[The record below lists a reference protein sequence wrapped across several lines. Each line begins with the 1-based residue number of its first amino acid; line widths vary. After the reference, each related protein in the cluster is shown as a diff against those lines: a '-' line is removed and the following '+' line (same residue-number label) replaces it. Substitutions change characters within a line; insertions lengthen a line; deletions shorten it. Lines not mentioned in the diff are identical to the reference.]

1 MTEPLLT
8 APLPIMSAT
17 SSIITLR
24 LGQHQWQN
32 KWLHKKSVS
41 GRLRAF
47 FAWALGAWALFIWAS
62 PLQASTT
69 HALSTLVGSTQ
80 PSSNPIASA
89 TTLRATSLLT
99 SAVQVPSNSLSN
111 QSPSKQS
118 LSKSVQREGCF
129 DERRFCFL
137 LSEKDDTSGSY
148 VIRVQRFIDLPVA
161 LTLYSTDLG
170 YKAHANAFL
179 ANNDPIIL
187 GETQS
192 PSRFW
197 STMRVKWTV
206 GNIGAAHNSE
216 YPYASPLQPQQSYP
230 IVQGVNGKFSHFGA
244 SKYALDFGASE
255 GTPVLAARGGIV
267 IDTKRNGRKGGPTP
281 DFAKHANYVAILHDD
296 GTTGEYYHLKYEG
309 VVVKREQRITQGQL
323 IGYTGN
329 TGFSS
334 LPHLH
339 FGVYVAKFHGRY
351 QSVPFSLQNPRL

>member
-1 MTEPLLT
+1 MRLPTVLLMTALQ
-8 APLPIMSAT
+8 IMPAT

-24 LGQHQWQN
+24 RGLHKWQVKWLH
-32 KWLHKKSVS
+32 KWLHKKPAN

-47 FAWALGAWALFIWAS
+47 FARALDALPLVAWASFIWVLPFQVSA
-62 PLQASTT
+62 T
-69 HALSTLVGSTQ
+69 HSLST
-80 PSSNPIASA
+80 
-89 TTLRATSLLT
+89 
-99 SAVQVPSNSLSN
+99 
-111 QSPSKQS
+111 
-118 LSKSVQREGCF
+118 QREGCF

-148 VIRVQRFIDLPVA
+148 VIRVQRYIDLPVA

-179 ANNDPIIL
+179 ANNDPIVL

-192 PSRFW
+192 PSRFF

-206 GNIGAAHNSE
+206 GNISAAHNSE
-216 YPYASPLQPQQSYP
+216 YRYASPLQPQQNYP
-230 IVQGVNGKFSHFGA
+230 IVQGVNGKFSHFGV

-267 IDTKRNGRKGGPTP
+267 IDTKRNGKKGGPTP

-351 QSVPFSLQNPRL
+351 QSVPFSLQNSRL

>member
-8 APLPIMSAT
+8 ALLPIMPAT

-24 LGQHQWQN
+24 QLQRKWQHT
-32 KWLHKKSVS
+32 WLHKKSVS

-69 HALSTLVGSTQ
+69 HALSTLVESTQ

-187 GETQS
+187 GET
-192 PSRFW
+192 
-197 STMRVKWTV
+197 
-206 GNIGAAHNSE
+206 
-216 YPYASPLQPQQSYP
+216 
-230 IVQGVNGKFSHFGA
+230 SHHLAFGPPCA
-244 SKYALDFGASE
+244 
-255 GTPVLAARGGIV
+255 
-267 IDTKRNGRKGGPTP
+267 
-281 DFAKHANYVAILHDD
+281 
-296 GTTGEYYHLKYEG
+296 
-309 VVVKREQRITQGQL
+309 
-323 IGYTGN
+323 
-329 TGFSS
+329 
-334 LPHLH
+334 
-339 FGVYVAKFHGRY
+339 
-351 QSVPFSLQNPRL
+351 

>member
-1 MTEPLLT
+1 MP
-8 APLPIMSAT
+8 AT

-32 KWLHKKSVS
+32 KWRHKWLHKKSVS
-41 GRLRAF
+41 GRLLAF
-47 FAWALGAWALFIWAS
+47 FAWALDAWPLVAWALFGWAVLVWAT
-62 PLQASTT
+62 PLQASST
-69 HALSTLVGSTQ
+69 HALSTLVGPTK
-80 PSSNPIASA
+80 PSSNQTASA
-89 TTLRATSLLT
+89 TTLRAISLLT
-99 SAVQVPSNSLSN
+99 SSVQGP
-111 QSPSKQS
+111 
-118 LSKSVQREGCF
+118 SKSVQQEGCF

-148 VIRVQRFIDLPVA
+148 VIRVQRYIDLPVA

-170 YKAHANAFL
+170 YTAHANAFL

-192 PSRFW
+192 PSRFF

-206 GNIGAAHNSE
+206 GNIGGAHNSE
-216 YPYASPLQPQQSYP
+216 YRYASPLQPQQNYP

-267 IDTKRNGRKGGPTP
+267 IDTKRNGKKGGPTP

-351 QSVPFSLQNPRL
+351 QSVPFSLQTSRL

>member
-1 MTEPLLT
+1 MPL
-8 APLPIMSAT
+8 
-17 SSIITLR
+17 
-24 LGQHQWQN
+24 
-32 KWLHKKSVS
+32 V
-41 GRLRAF
+41 
-47 FAWALGAWALFIWAS
+47 AWALFIWVL
-62 PLQASTT
+62 PFQASAT
-69 HALSTLVGSTQ
+69 HALSTQ
-80 PSSNPIASA
+80 
-89 TTLRATSLLT
+89 
-99 SAVQVPSNSLSN
+99 Q
-111 QSPSKQS
+111 
-118 LSKSVQREGCF
+118 EGCF

-148 VIRVQRFIDLPVA
+148 VIRVQRYIDLPVA
-161 LTLYSTDLG
+161 LTLYSTDLD

-179 ANNDPIIL
+179 ANNDPIVL

-192 PSRFW
+192 PSRFF

-206 GNIGAAHNSE
+206 GNISAVHNSE
-216 YPYASPLQPQQSYP
+216 YRYAPPLQPQQNYP

-255 GTPVLAARGGIV
+255 GTPVLAARGGTV
-267 IDTKRNGRKGGPTP
+267 IDTKRNGKKGGPTP

-296 GTTGEYYHLKYEG
+296 GTTGEYYHLQYEG

-351 QSVPFSLQNPRL
+351 QSVPFSLQNARL

>member
-1 MTEPLLT
+1 MRLPTVLLMT
-8 APLPIMSAT
+8 APLPIMPAT
-17 SSIITLR
+17 NSIITPR

-32 KWLHKKSVS
+32 KWRHRWLYKKSVS

-47 FAWALGAWALFIWAS
+47 FAWALDAWPLVAWALFIWAL
-62 PLQASTT
+62 PFQASAT
-69 HALSTLVGSTQ
+69 HALST
-80 PSSNPIASA
+80 
-89 TTLRATSLLT
+89 
-99 SAVQVPSNSLSN
+99 
-111 QSPSKQS
+111 
-118 LSKSVQREGCF
+118 QREGCF

-148 VIRVQRFIDLPVA
+148 IIRVQRYIDLPVA

-170 YKAHANAFL
+170 YTAHANAFL
-179 ANNDPIIL
+179 ANNDPIVL

-192 PSRFW
+192 PSRFF

-206 GNIGAAHNSE
+206 GNISAAHNSE
-216 YPYASPLQPQQSYP
+216 YRYASPLQPQQNYP